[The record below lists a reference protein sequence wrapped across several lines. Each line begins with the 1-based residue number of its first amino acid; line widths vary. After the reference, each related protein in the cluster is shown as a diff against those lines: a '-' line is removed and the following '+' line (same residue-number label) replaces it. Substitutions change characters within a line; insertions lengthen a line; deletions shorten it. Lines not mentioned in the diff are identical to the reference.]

1 MLPGEELQDVITEPK
16 FSDNVTVTA
25 APTLTSFS
33 SSIWSS
39 QENKMFEVELAYNPR
54 ETVNRWEKIAA
65 KLPGRSVQE
74 VIEHYEELTQD
85 LAAIE
90 AGAVQFPDCQDVDDD
105 DDYDYDDGGGVN
117 VNEVNQGFR
126 EPLSSGLI
134 SMNCSNPSSSRTK
147 VENKKQR
154 VNPWSEEEHKAF
166 LKGLA
171 EYGKGDWRSI
181 SRFAVKTRT
190 ASQVASH
197 AQKFFIR
204 SSGGKKSKRKSIH
217 DITEC

>member
-1 MLPGEELQDVITEPK
+1 MNIVWTSSLSQNSKVYYLSQLKRNNETNKRPNLRLDPLFKAPKMLPGDELQDVITEPK

-74 VIEHYEELTQD
+74 VIEHYEELTLD

-90 AGAVQFPDCQDVDDD
+90 AGAVQFPACQDVDDVNDDD
-105 DDYDYDDGGGVN
+105 DDYDGGGGVN

-126 EPLSSGLI
+126 EPLASGLM

-154 VNPWSEEEHKAF
+154 ANPWSEEEHK
-166 LKGLA
+166 
-171 EYGKGDWRSI
+171 
-181 SRFAVKTRT
+181 
-190 ASQVASH
+190 
-197 AQKFFIR
+197 
-204 SSGGKKSKRKSIH
+204 
-217 DITEC
+217 